1 MNSPQPP
8 APTGTDEPKS
18 RVAVNDEA
26 GGSRRSRRLST
37 RMLVVLRRVHMYA
50 GLFLLPW
57 VFLYGITGAMFN
69 HYGLFTDAQIVSS
82 SPGLLAETAMEQFPT
97 TDALADDVVRALQAA
112 SPGIRIER
120 DPSSPAEF
128 VNDIVLQVTNDEI
141 RHAVYINPVD
151 HSSWVSTTERGQFG
165 ENDLL
170 PDVDHVSLDNSP
182 YEMARQSVPTVV
194 KEAGLE
200 MVGEVRPFG
209 WCKLNFLARVDG
221 RPARITYVLRDGH
234 VDVAEYTGEPPM
246 TMRSLFLRLHTTH
259 GQPPHWNGRMIW
271 SLFADIMAAAMVLW
285 GISGVVM
292 WWQIKRTRVLG
303 GFVLLA
309 SVGTGAAVYLSVVHF
324 YATTRL

>member
-1 MNSPQPP
+1 MSSPQTPEP
-8 APTGTDEPKS
+8 AGPQNSAAGANTDE
-18 RVAVNDEA
+18 VAR
-26 GGSRRSRRLST
+26 GGRRSRRLST
-37 RMLVVLRRVHMYA
+37 RLLVVLRRVHMYA

-82 SPGLLAETAMEQFPT
+82 PSGLLEETAMAQFPT
-97 TDALADDVVRALQAA
+97 TDALADDVVRALQAE
-112 SPGIRIER
+112 SPQSRIER
-120 DPSSPAEF
+120 DLSSPAEF
-128 VNDIVLQVTNDEI
+128 VNDIVLQVTNDSI

-170 PDVDHVSLDNSP
+170 PDVDQVSLENSP
-182 YEMARQSVPTVV
+182 YEMARQAVSTVV
-194 KEAGLE
+194 EDAGLE

-221 RPARITYVLRDGH
+221 QPARITYVLRDGH
-234 VDVAEYTGEPPM
+234 VDVAEYTGGPPM

-271 SLFADIMAAAMVLW
+271 SVFADIMAAAMVLW
-285 GISGVVM
+285 GVSGVVM
-292 WWQIKRTRVLG
+292 WWQIKRTRLLG
-303 GFVLLA
+303 GVVLLA
-309 SVGTGAAVYLSVVHF
+309 SVGTGVAVYVSVVHF